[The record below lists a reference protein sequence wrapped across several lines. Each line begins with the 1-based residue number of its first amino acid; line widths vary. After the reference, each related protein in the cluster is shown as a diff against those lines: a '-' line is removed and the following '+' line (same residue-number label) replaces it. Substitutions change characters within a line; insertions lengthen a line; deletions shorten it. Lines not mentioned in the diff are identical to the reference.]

1 MSNEG
6 KCWLKKWMNL
16 IINLL
21 LQYYH
26 YWLINYELVQLT
38 KCLINLMQGW
48 ESKTLWA
55 NTKVK
60 QIKQDIKRHTPNNN
74 NNNKIWELFYDWIDY
89 AYYMY
94 EI

>member
-1 MSNEG
+1 
-6 KCWLKKWMNL
+6 
-16 IINLL
+16 
-21 LQYYH
+21 
-26 YWLINYELVQLT
+26 
-38 KCLINLMQGW
+38 MQGW